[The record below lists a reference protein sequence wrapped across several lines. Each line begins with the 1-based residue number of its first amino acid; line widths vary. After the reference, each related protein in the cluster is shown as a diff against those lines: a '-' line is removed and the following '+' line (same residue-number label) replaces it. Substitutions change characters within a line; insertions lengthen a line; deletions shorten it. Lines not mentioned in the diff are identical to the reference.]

1 MADIIEQSSFHFSGI
16 SPDLILDAL
25 MEAGIYPESGLTEL
39 NSYENRV
46 YQFQD
51 ENRQRYVVKFYRPER
66 WNRSQIQEEHDF
78 TLELQGEGLSVAA
91 PLVFAGQTV
100 LEFGGFMFAVFPSI
114 GGRQY
119 ETDNL
124 FQLDSVGA
132 LLGRVHQI
140 GQRRNFAFRPTIGMA
155 EYLDQPRNIIATS
168 ELIPPRW
175 KDKVVESLDE
185 LIAQVN
191 AYWLNTHSSIR
202 LQGDC
207 HPGNILWR
215 DEAWLVDFDDARNG
229 PAVQDLWM
237 LLNGSRQEQMT
248 QLETLLDVY
257 NEFCDFDVK
266 QLKLIEPLRAMRMVH
281 YLGWIIRR
289 WQDPAFPRAF
299 SWLQADDFWQKQSI
313 EFIQQIARLQEAPLQ
328 LNPQF

>member
-1 MADIIEQSSFHFSGI
+1 MNNVEQSHFHFSEI

-51 ENRQRYVVKFYRPER
+51 ENRKRFVVKFYRPER

-78 TLELQGEGLSVAA
+78 TLELQDAELPVAA
-91 PLVFAGQTV
+91 PLEFAGQTV
-100 LEFGGFMFAVFPSI
+100 LEFGGFMFAIFPSI

-119 ETDNL
+119 EADNL
-124 FQLDSVGA
+124 FQLEEVGR
-132 LLGRVHQI
+132 LLGRTHQI
-140 GQRRNFAFRPTIGMA
+140 GKKSTFMFRPTLGVT
-155 EYLDQPRNIIATS
+155 EYLDQPRQIMAQT
-168 ELIPPRW
+168 ELIAPKW
-175 KDKVVESLDE
+175 KETFLESLDK
-185 LIAQVN
+185 LIAQVKKD
-191 AYWLNTHSSIR
+191 WPVITSSLR

-237 LLNGSRQEQMT
+237 LLNGSHQEQVL
-248 QLETLLDVY
+248 QLDTLLEAY

-266 QLKLIEPLRAMRMVH
+266 ELKLIEPLRAMRMVH

-299 SWLQADDFWQKQSI
+299 SWIREDDFWQRQSI
-313 EFIQQIARLQEAPLQ
+313 EFAQQLERLQEPPLQ
-328 LNPQF
+328 LAPQF

>member
-1 MADIIEQSSFHFSGI
+1 MNNVEQAHFHFSEI

-25 MEAGIYPESGLTEL
+25 VEAGIYPESGLTEL

-51 ENRQRYVVKFYRPER
+51 ENRKRFVVKFYRPER

-78 TLELQGEGLSVAA
+78 TLELQDAELPVAA
-91 PLVFAGQTV
+91 PLEFAGQTV
-100 LEFGGFMFAVFPSI
+100 LEFGGFMFAIFPSI

-119 ETDNL
+119 EADNL
-124 FQLDSVGA
+124 FQLEEVGR
-132 LLGRVHQI
+132 LLGRTHQI
-140 GQRRNFAFRPTIGMA
+140 GKKSTFMFRPTLGVT
-155 EYLDQPRNIIATS
+155 EYLDQPRQIMAQT
-168 ELIPPRW
+168 ELIAPKW
-175 KDKVVESLDE
+175 KETFLESLDK
-185 LIAQVN
+185 LIAQVKKD
-191 AYWLNTHSSIR
+191 WPVITSPLR

-237 LLNGSRQEQMT
+237 LLNGSRQEQVL
-248 QLETLLDVY
+248 QLDTLLEAY

-266 QLKLIEPLRAMRMVH
+266 ELKLIEPLRAMRMVH

-299 SWLQADDFWQKQSI
+299 SWIREDDFWQRQSI
-313 EFIQQIARLQEAPLQ
+313 EFAQQLERLQEPPLQ
-328 LNPQF
+328 LAPQF

>member
-1 MADIIEQSSFHFSGI
+1 MDKIEHSNFHFSGI

-25 MEAGIYPESGLTEL
+25 MEVGIYPESGLTEL

-51 ENRQRYVVKFYRPER
+51 ENRKRFVVKFYRPAR

-78 TLELQGEGLSVAA
+78 TLELKNAELPVAA
-91 PLVFAGQTV
+91 PIEFAGQTV
-100 LEFGGFMFAVFPSI
+100 LEFGGFMFAIFPSI

-124 FQLDSVGA
+124 YQLEEVGR

-140 GQRRNFAFRPTIGMA
+140 GKKSTFTFRPTLGVE
-155 EYLDQPRNIIATS
+155 EYLDQPREIMVQS
-168 ELIPPRW
+168 ELITPKW
-175 KDKVVESLDE
+175 KETFIESLDK
-185 LIAQVN
+185 LIAEVKRQ
-191 AYWLNTHSSIR
+191 WPTISSPLR

-237 LLNGSRQEQMT
+237 LLNGSRQDQVI
-248 QLETLLDVY
+248 QLDTLLEAY
-257 NEFCDFDVK
+257 NEFGDFDVK
-266 QLKLIEPLRAMRMVH
+266 ELRLIEPLRAMRMVQ

-299 SWLQADDFWQKQSI
+299 SWLQADDFWQKQSL
-313 EFIQQIARLQEAPLQ
+313 EFAQQFQRLQETPLQ